1 MKRSNGTFKVEANY
15 KSKSQS
21 EADCKSNWGWDAL
34 KLLQV
39 FAMHKFYLHFYI
51 IFVLLTQPRANTW
64 PQKPD
69 IISFYGI
76 RVEFFP
82 QQQQSKHVC
91 HNHMWRLTDF
101 PITYVRD
108 CGRECVW
115 VSVCGVY
122 LHTQTS
128 ICIGGS
134 LRVCVCCGS
143 VHFWILHNNLW
154 CVRCDFSIVI
164 VKNSD
169 RQYQPNWDSLRMK
182 SVRFGSIRYV
192 VVLFWDLDLISA
204 STSIVY
210 FSSLIGNAYWWIE
223 LKTAKMVVTRDQ
235 KHIFREYLVISTNNW
250 VVWWSSF

>member
-1 MKRSNGTFKVEANY
+1 MDSDCVLIPPPTWAHLTLKRTCNVVINELINELPWKGRMEPS
-15 KSKSQS
+15 KSKLITRRSRNQRLIANRT
-21 EADCKSNWGWDAL
+21 ENEMDAL

-39 FAMHKFYLHFYI
+39 FSMHKFYLHFYI

-128 ICIGGS
+128 ICVGGS
-134 LRVCVCCGS
+134 ASCLC
-143 VHFWILHNNLW
+143 LLW
-154 CVRCDFSIVI
+154 LCPFLDF
-164 VKNSD
+164 
-169 RQYQPNWDSLRMK
+169 
-182 SVRFGSIRYV
+182 
-192 VVLFWDLDLISA
+192 A
-204 STSIVY
+204 
-210 FSSLIGNAYWWIE
+210 
-223 LKTAKMVVTRDQ
+223 
-235 KHIFREYLVISTNNW
+235 
-250 VVWWSSF
+250 